1 MDEHAVDVASAGGV
15 LRFDVDRH
23 RVLAPSRGS
32 PPRFAD
38 SLMRP
43 QDSNSS
49 SSSMIRYQTDD
60 EGVVSQP
67 EYTLTKPSNG
77 PNDRDH
83 LTNHSVIVTFP
94 ITPRRGSGWQPL
106 ARRRASAT
114 NGAAARTCLL
124 PNSAS
129 SQSAKNLPPPGPHRR
144 RTAPPAPP
152 RVRRHTRRASRVLQ
166 RPARGEHGAG
176 PDASP
181 LECSGAWL
189 QATSA
194 TSRRTCS
201 RRPASSRAGRR
212 NRSAVPYR
220 RPHVPRRRS
229 PAARAPSPFRPVD

>member
-152 RVRRHTRRASRVLQ
+152 RVRRHPPSLACPSAARPRRARRRDRCIAARMQ
-166 RPARGEHGAG
+166 RGLATG
-176 PDASP
+176 DQCYLASNM
-181 LECSGAWL
+181 L
-189 QATSA
+189 ATS
-194 TSRRTCS
+194 SEQ
-201 RRPASSRAGRR
+201 
-212 NRSAVPYR
+212 
-220 RPHVPRRRS
+220 PRRQTES
-229 PAARAPSPFRPVD
+229 VCCPLPKTPCST